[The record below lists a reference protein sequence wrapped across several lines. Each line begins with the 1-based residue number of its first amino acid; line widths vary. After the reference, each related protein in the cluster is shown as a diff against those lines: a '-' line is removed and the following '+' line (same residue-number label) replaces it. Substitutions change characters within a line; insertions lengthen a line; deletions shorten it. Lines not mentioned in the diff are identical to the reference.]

1 MQGLGK
7 VGRRLLLPLANRT
20 IPLYR
25 AASNQATGD
34 RVMVTARDLSRMS
47 AERIKAHDR
56 DGWIALFADD
66 AVVQD
71 PVGPSMFDPE
81 GKGHHGKAGVTHFY
95 DTAIAPNKDV
105 TFEVHQSH
113 LCGDEVANVVT
124 LHITQASG
132 TQFALPCVICYKAA
146 PDGKIASLR
155 AFWETGNI
163 PGF

>member
-1 MQGLGK
+1 M
-7 VGRRLLLPLANRT
+7 T
-20 IPLYR
+20 
-25 AASNQATGD
+25 
-34 RVMVTARDLSRMS
+34 TARDLSRLS

-66 AVVQD
+66 AYVQD
-71 PVGPSMFDPE
+71 PVGPSVFDPE

-105 TFEVHQSH
+105 TFEVRESL

-124 LHITQASG
+124 LHITMADD
-132 TQFALPCVICYKAA
+132 TLVHLPCVICYKATT
-146 PDGKIASLR
+146 DGKIASLR
-155 AFWETGNI
+155 AFWEVARV

>member
-1 MQGLGK
+1 M
-7 VGRRLLLPLANRT
+7 
-20 IPLYR
+20 I
-25 AASNQATGD
+25 
-34 RVMVTARDLSRMS
+34 TARELSRRS

-56 DGWIALFADD
+56 EGWLALFAEN

-81 GKGHHGKAGVTHFY
+81 GKGYHGLAAIAGFY

-105 TFEVHQSH
+105 TFEIHNSH

-124 LHITQASG
+124 LHITQQDG
-132 TQFALPCVICYKAA
+132 GQFDLPCVIVYKAT
-146 PDGKIASLR
+146 PEGKIALLR
-155 AFWETGNI
+155 AFWEATNI

>member
-1 MQGLGK
+1 MMADPSEGSMTL
-7 VGRRLLLPLANRT
+7 VGERERRSPKLAVDHLVKTRRST
-20 IPLYR
+20 
-25 AASNQATGD
+25 SGET
-34 RVMVTARDLSRMS
+34 VTAID
-47 AERIKAHDR
+47 
-56 DGWIALFADD
+56 
-66 AVVQD
+66 
-71 PVGPSMFDPE
+71 
-81 GKGHHGKAGVTHFY
+81 
-95 DTAIAPNKDV
+95 DV

-132 TQFALPCVICYKAA
+132 AAFQLPCVICYKAT

>member
-1 MQGLGK
+1 
-7 VGRRLLLPLANRT
+7 
-20 IPLYR
+20 
-25 AASNQATGD
+25 
-34 RVMVTARDLSRMS
+34 MVTARDLSKMS
-47 AERIKAHDR
+47 AERIGAHDR

-71 PVGPSMFDPE
+71 PVGPSVFDPE

-132 TQFALPCVICYKAA
+132 TQFALPCVICYKAT